1 MNEKGVELEGIEPL
15 DSTAETAHDP
25 FRIIHKTSKKV
36 FGLHKMNETEGSFV
50 KFQKQS
56 EDTTK
61 EDHQMWIR
69 TPKEEGEG
77 KGRFMITNKKSGLYL
92 YADWHGYFTNGHKK
106 PIIHNNILACKLF
119 QNY

>member
-25 FRIIHKTSKKV
+25 FRIIYKTSKKV

-69 TPKEEGEG
+69 TPPQEGDEKE
-77 KGRFMITNKKSGLYL
+77 RFMLTNKKSGLYL

-106 PIIHNNILACKLF
+106 PIEHKNVLACKLF